1 MAAKR
6 SGARRPT
13 YNPAI
18 GEPTPHRQLERLNEL
33 IGQVRAANRFQR
45 GRLPA
50 HALSDPGEL
59 QQIPLV
65 GKAELVADQRKQPPF
80 GSNLTYPP
88 HRYTHVHATSG
99 TVGERLWVPQTEADW
114 AATREHFAL
123 VLREAGLDA
132 RDRVALPF
140 SFGPHLQYWAAVA
153 GVEAIGALAIPLG
166 GLGERERLLMLAEL
180 GASALICTPS
190 QALSLIEAAER
201 FGLHDATQSVRVVIC
216 QGEPGASIEPAR
228 ARIAAGFGASVLDH
242 AGSTEVGVFSYPCA
256 AGGGLHINEDD
267 FLCEVR
273 DPYTG
278 ERVAPGAQ
286 GELVLSALRR
296 SGYPA
301 IRFRSGD
308 VVELGGRCPAG
319 HRHTW
324 CPRGIIGR
332 TDDMFR
338 VGEVTV
344 FPSAIEATLREAGAL
359 GAYRIRLRPGACEHS
374 TAGSRGQEVSV
385 LLETTDAR
393 QVAAVEQLALHRLGV
408 RLRVVAVMPGTLR
421 DPRPKSRRLEDA
433 RHQAAST
440 AAG

>member
-1 MAAKR
+1 
-6 SGARRPT
+6 
-13 YNPAI
+13 
-18 GEPTPHRQLERLNEL
+18 
-33 IGQVRAANRFQR
+33 
-45 GRLPA
+45 
-50 HALSDPGEL
+50 
-59 QQIPLV
+59 
-65 GKAELVADQRKQPPF
+65 
-80 GSNLTYPP
+80 
-88 HRYTHVHATSG
+88 
-99 TVGERLWVPQTEADW
+99 
-114 AATREHFAL
+114 
-123 VLREAGLDA
+123 
-132 RDRVALPF
+132 
-140 SFGPHLQYWAAVA
+140 
-153 GVEAIGALAIPLG
+153 
-166 GLGERERLLMLAEL
+166 
-180 GASALICTPS
+180 
-190 QALSLIEAAER
+190 
-201 FGLHDATQSVRVVIC
+201 
-216 QGEPGASIEPAR
+216 
-228 ARIAAGFGASVLDH
+228 
-242 AGSTEVGVFSYPCA
+242 
-256 AGGGLHINEDD
+256 
-267 FLCEVR
+267 
-273 DPYTG
+273 
-278 ERVAPGAQ
+278 
-286 GELVLSALRR
+286 
-296 SGYPA
+296 
-301 IRFRSGD
+301 